1 MFFDSVSC
9 FAVDGQGSHL
19 AGAYGQSDAQR
30 QRHRTGRRWLS
41 QIEDRLLLS
50 VPAGLLRSG
59 RSRQSAAL
67 LLGADLRCWHAGAW
81 TQPSLSPG
89 GGGVSRTFEAARA
102 TCSAIRCL
110 PVAPDAG
117 ARPHTPPAPAA
128 PRRRS
133 RLHHA
138 PLRSPLRSSDRPT
151 SRRRAG
157 VCKDQGLWGG
167 VPSLLH
173 KPSRGVGCVLR
184 SQTPG
189 SRASHTPSRRAVL
202 LLASHPSGPALI

>member
-1 MFFDSVSC
+1 MIRFHALPWMDRAVAWQVPMVRVMPRGSVT
-9 FAVDGQGSHL
+9 GQ
-19 AGAYGQSDAQR
+19 
-30 QRHRTGRRWLS
+30 
-41 QIEDRLLLS
+41 
-50 VPAGLLRSG
+50 
-59 RSRQSAAL
+59 
-67 LLGADLRCWHAGAW
+67 
-81 TQPSLSPG
+81 G
-89 GGGVSRTFEAARA
+89 GGGCHRSKIACCSRSLQGSCGVGGAGSRQPCSWGQIFAAGMRERGPSPA
-102 TCSAIRCL
+102 SALGGRRFSDIRGRPRFLLSHSL
-110 PVAPDAG
+110 PSRGAG
-117 ARPHTPPAPAA
+117 CRSQTPPPAG
-128 PRRRS
+128 PRRP

-138 PLRSPLRSSDRPT
+138 PLCSPLRSSDRPT

>member
-1 MFFDSVSC
+1 MIRFHALPWMDRAVAWQVPMVRVMPRGSVT
-9 FAVDGQGSHL
+9 GQG
-19 AGAYGQSDAQR
+19 GGGC
-30 QRHRTGRRWLS
+30 HRSKIACCSGPCRA
-41 QIEDRLLLS
+41 
-50 VPAGLLRSG
+50 PAEWEEPAVGSPALGG
-59 RSRQSAAL
+59 RSSL
-67 LLGADLRCWHAGAW
+67 LACGSVDPA
-81 TQPSLSPG
+81 QPQPWG

-117 ARPHTPPAPAA
+117 ARPHPPPAP
-128 PRRRS
+128 RRP

>member
-1 MFFDSVSC
+1 MIRFHALPWMDRAVAWQVPMVRVMPRGSVT
-9 FAVDGQGSHL
+9 GQ
-19 AGAYGQSDAQR
+19 
-30 QRHRTGRRWLS
+30 
-41 QIEDRLLLS
+41 
-50 VPAGLLRSG
+50 
-59 RSRQSAAL
+59 
-67 LLGADLRCWHAGAW
+67 
-81 TQPSLSPG
+81 G
-89 GGGVSRTFEAARA
+89 GGGCHRSKIACCSRSLQGSCGVGGAGSRQPCSWGQIFAAGMRERGPSPA
-102 TCSAIRCL
+102 SALGGRGVAFLGHSRPPVL
-110 PVAPDAG
+110 PAQPFAAFLWRRMREPD
-117 ARPHTPPAPAA
+117 PT
-128 PRRRS
+128 PRRP
-133 RLHHA
+133 RLHHT

-151 SRRRAG
+151 SHRRAG

>member
-1 MFFDSVSC
+1 MAVTDRRSPAALGPCRAPAEWEEPAVGSPALGGRSSLLACGSVDPAQPQPWGGWR
-9 FAVDGQGSHL
+9 F
-19 AGAYGQSDAQR
+19 SDIR
-30 QRHRTGRRWLS
+30 GRPHY
-41 QIEDRLLLS
+41 LLS
-50 VPAGLLRSG
+50 HSLPSCGAGCGSQTPPPAG
-59 RSRQSAAL
+59 
-67 LLGADLRCWHAGAW
+67 
-81 TQPSLSPG
+81 
-89 GGGVSRTFEAARA
+89 
-102 TCSAIRCL
+102 
-110 PVAPDAG
+110 
-117 ARPHTPPAPAA
+117 
-128 PRRRS
+128 PRRP

>member
-9 FAVDGQGSHL
+9 FAVDGQGSRL

-117 ARPHTPPAPAA
+117 ARPRPPPAPAA
-128 PRRRS
+128 PVSITLRFALLLGPQVGR
-133 RLHHA
+133 
-138 PLRSPLRSSDRPT
+138 PLAAEQEFAKIRGS
-151 SRRRAG
+151 
-157 VCKDQGLWGG
+157 
-167 VPSLLH
+167 
-173 KPSRGVGCVLR
+173 GVGSPVCFT
-184 SQTPG
+184 SPPG
-189 SRASHTPSRRAVL
+189 EWVVC
-202 LLASHPSGPALI
+202 

>member
-1 MFFDSVSC
+1 MVRVMPRGSVT
-9 FAVDGQGSHL
+9 GQGGGGCHRSKIACCSRSL
-19 AGAYGQSDAQR
+19 QGSCGVGGAG
-30 QRHRTGRRWLS
+30 
-41 QIEDRLLLS
+41 
-50 VPAGLLRSG
+50 
-59 RSRQSAAL
+59 SRQPCSWGQIFAAGMRERGPSPASA
-67 LLGADLRCWHAGAW
+67 LGE
-81 TQPSLSPG
+81 
-89 GGGVSRTFEAARA
+89 GGVSRTFEAARA

-128 PRRRS
+128 PPSRRS

-138 PLRSPLRSSDRPT
+138 PLRSPLRSSGRPT

>member
-9 FAVDGQGSHL
+9 FAVDGQGSRL

-89 GGGVSRTFEAARA
+89 GGWRFSD
-102 TCSAIRCL
+102 IRGRPCYLLSHSL
-110 PVAPDAG
+110 PSCGAG
-117 ARPHTPPAPAA
+117 CGSQTPPPAG
-128 PRRRS
+128 P
-133 RLHHA
+133 RLHHT
-138 PLRSPLRSSDRPT
+138 PLRSPLRSSGRPT

-202 LLASHPSGPALI
+202 LLASHPSGLALI

>member
-9 FAVDGQGSHL
+9 FAVDGQGSRL

-30 QRHRTGRRWLS
+30 QRHRTGWRWLS

-89 GGGVSRTFEAARA
+89 GVAFLGHSR
-102 TCSAIRCL
+102 
-110 PVAPDAG
+110 
-117 ARPHTPPAPAA
+117 PPALPAQPFA
-128 PRRRS
+128 AFPWRRMREPDPTPRRP
-133 RLHHA
+133 RLHHT

-151 SRRRAG
+151 SHRRAG

>member
-1 MFFDSVSC
+1 MVRVMPRGSVT
-9 FAVDGQGSHL
+9 GQ
-19 AGAYGQSDAQR
+19 
-30 QRHRTGRRWLS
+30 
-41 QIEDRLLLS
+41 
-50 VPAGLLRSG
+50 
-59 RSRQSAAL
+59 
-67 LLGADLRCWHAGAW
+67 
-81 TQPSLSPG
+81 G
-89 GGGVSRTFEAARA
+89 GGGCHRSKIAC
-102 TCSAIRCL
+102 CSGPCR
-110 PVAPDAG
+110 
-117 ARPHTPPAPAA
+117 APAEWEEPA
-128 PRRRS
+128 VGSPALGGRSSLLACGSVDPAQPQPWGGGVAFLGHSRPPVLPAQPFAAFPWRRMREPDPTPRRP